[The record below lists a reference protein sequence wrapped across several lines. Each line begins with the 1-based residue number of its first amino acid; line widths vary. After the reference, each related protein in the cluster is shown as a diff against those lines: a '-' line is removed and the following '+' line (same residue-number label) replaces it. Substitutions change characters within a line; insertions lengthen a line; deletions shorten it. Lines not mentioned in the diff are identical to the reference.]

1 MKIQKLMKQAQEM
14 QARLEQ
20 DLANLV
26 IESSAGGGMV
36 KVTMNGKKQLLTV
49 KIDPEVLAPDE
60 SDMVADLVVAAVNDA
75 ARQVD
80 EAMQSSMG
88 SLGAGLGGLMG

>member
-26 IESSAGGGMV
+26 VDSSAGGGMV
-36 KVTMNGKKQLLTV
+36 SVKMNGKKQLLSV
-49 KIDPEVLAPDE
+49 KIDPEVLSPDE

-80 EAMQSSMG
+80 EAMQSSVG
-88 SLGAGLGGLMG
+88 SLGAGLGGLLG

>member
-20 DLANLV
+20 SLSSLV
-26 IESSAGGGMV
+26 VEASAGGGMV
-36 KVTMNGKKQLLTV
+36 AVKMNGKKQLLSV
-49 KIDPEVLAPDE
+49 RIDPEVLTPEE
-60 SDMVADLVVAAVNDA
+60 SDMVGDLVVAAVNDA

-80 EAMQSSMG
+80 QAVQSSMG
-88 SLGAGLGGLMG
+88 ELGAGLGGLF

>member
-14 QARLEQ
+14 QTRLEQ

-36 KVTMNGKKQLLTV
+36 AVKMNGKKQLLSV
-49 KIDPEVLAPDE
+49 KIDPEVLSPGE
-60 SDMVADLVVAAVNDA
+60 SDMVEDLVLAAINDA

-80 EAMQSSMG
+80 EAVQSSMG
-88 SLGAGLGGLMG
+88 NLGAGLGGLLG

>member
-20 DLANLV
+20 NLAALV
-26 IESSAGGGMV
+26 IEASAGGGMV
-36 KVTMNGKKQLLTV
+36 SVKMNGKKQLLSV
-49 KIDPEVLAPDE
+49 VIDPEVLTPEE
-60 SDMVADLVVAAVNDA
+60 SDMVSDLVLAAVNDA

-80 EAMQSSMG
+80 EAVQSSMG
-88 SLGAGLGGLMG
+88 DLGAGLGGLF

>member
-1 MKIQKLMKQAQEM
+1 MKIQKLMKQAQE
-14 QARLEQ
+14 Q
-20 DLANLV
+20 DLAKLI

-36 KVTMNGKKQLLTV
+36 SVKMNGKKQLLSV
-49 KIDPEVLAPDE
+49 VIDPEVLSPEE

-80 EAMQSSMG
+80 EAVQSSVG
-88 SLGAGLGGLMG
+88 SLGAGLGGLLG

>member
-14 QARLEQ
+14 QTRLEQ
-20 DLANLV
+20 DLANMV

-36 KVTMNGKKQLLTV
+36 AVKMNGKKQLLAV
-49 KIDPEVLAPDE
+49 KIDPEVLSPEE
-60 SDMVADLVVAAVNDA
+60 SDMVADLVLAAVNDA

-80 EAMQSSMG
+80 EAVQSSMG
-88 SLGAGLGGLMG
+88 NLGAGLGGMLG

>member
-20 DLANLV
+20 NLATLV
-26 IESSAGGGMV
+26 IEASAGGGMV
-36 KVTMNGKKQLLTV
+36 SVKMNGKKQLLSV
-49 KIDPEVLAPDE
+49 VIDPEVLAPEE

-75 ARQVD
+75 SRQVD
-80 EAMQSSMG
+80 EAVRSSMG
-88 SLGAGLGGLMG
+88 DLGAGLGGLF

>member
-20 DLANLV
+20 DLANLI

-36 KVTMNGKKQLLTV
+36 AVKMNGKKHLLAI
-49 KIDPEVLAPDE
+49 KIDPEVLLPEE
-60 SDMVADLVVAAVNDA
+60 SDMVADLVLAAVNDA
-75 ARQVD
+75 SRQVD
-80 EAMQSSMG
+80 EAVQG
-88 SLGAGLGGLMG
+88 RIGNLGAGLGGLLG

>member
-20 DLANLV
+20 NLSTLV
-26 IESSAGGGMV
+26 IEASAGGGMV
-36 KVTMNGKKQLLTV
+36 SVKMNGKKHLLSV
-49 KIDPEVLAPDE
+49 EIDPEVLAPEE

-75 ARQVD
+75 SRQVD
-80 EAMQSSMG
+80 EAVQSSMG
-88 SLGAGLGGLMG
+88 NLGAGLNGLF

>member
-14 QARLEQ
+14 QSRLEE
-20 DLANLV
+20 DLAKLV

-36 KVTMNGKKQLLTV
+36 TVKMNGKKQLLSV
-49 KIDPEVLAPDE
+49 AIDPEVLSPEEAGMVT
-60 SDMVADLVVAAVNDA
+60 DMIVAAVNDA

-80 EAMQSSMG
+80 EAVQASMG
-88 SLGAGLGGLMG
+88 NLGAGLGGLLG

>member
-14 QARLEQ
+14 QSRLEQ

-36 KVTMNGKKQLLTV
+36 KVKMNGKKQLLSV
-49 KIDPEVLAPDE
+49 AIDPEVLSPEEAG
-60 SDMVADLVVAAVNDA
+60 MVADLVLAAVNDA

-80 EAMQSSMG
+80 EAVQSSMG
-88 SLGAGLGGLMG
+88 SLGGGLGGLLG

>member
-14 QARLEQ
+14 QSRLEQ
-20 DLANLV
+20 DLAKLV

-36 KVTMNGKKQLLTV
+36 KVKMNGKKKLLSVT
-49 KIDPEVLAPDE
+49 IDPEVLTPEE
-60 SDMVADLVVAAVNDA
+60 SGMVSDLVLAAVNDA

-80 EAMQSSMG
+80 EAVQSSMG
-88 SLGAGLGGLMG
+88 NLGAGLGGLLG